1 MEAASA
7 AAFAARA
14 TAEAGGSAQGEEK
27 PSTPR
32 GWRAGSHGRRRER
45 AAADAREAASRLDE
59 ELEAG
64 EYVTEFVDLSEEES
78 SGEDDGAEGGG
89 GDGAGGREGGEG
101 RRKRAR
107 GQRATGDQR
116 EAKRRAGLL

>member
-1 MEAASA
+1 M
-7 AAFAARA
+7 
-14 TAEAGGSAQGEEK
+14 
-27 PSTPR
+27 
-32 GWRAGSHGRRRER
+32 RRER
-45 AAADAREAASRLDE
+45 AAADAREAADRLDE

-64 EYVTEFVDLSEEES
+64 EYVTEFVDLSEGGS

-89 GDGAGGREGGEG
+89 GDGAGGRESGGG

-116 EAKRRAGLL
+116 EAKRRAGL